1 MPRNRPTLET
11 LESLRATLQK
21 LEQTDAASDDS
32 KSISELKRVL
42 LHRIADLELA
52 QILEKTTD
60 GATDK
65 PLQPADLVLP
75 ASTLEEDHSE
85 GSIKNDD

>member
-11 LESLRATLQK
+11 LESLRATLLK
-21 LEQTDAASDDS
+21 LEQTDAAPDDA

-42 LHRIADLELA
+42 LNRIADLELT

-65 PLQPADLVLP
+65 PVQPADLVP
-75 ASTLEEDHSE
+75 PTSKVEEDHRD